1 MKAVLRRSD
10 KYMSILFIS
19 QGKVI
24 NKNNNTL
31 INYYL
36 SECYNVNNF

>member
-10 KYMSILFIS
+10 KYMSNLLIN
-19 QGKVI
+19 QVEVI

-31 INYYL
+31 INYCL